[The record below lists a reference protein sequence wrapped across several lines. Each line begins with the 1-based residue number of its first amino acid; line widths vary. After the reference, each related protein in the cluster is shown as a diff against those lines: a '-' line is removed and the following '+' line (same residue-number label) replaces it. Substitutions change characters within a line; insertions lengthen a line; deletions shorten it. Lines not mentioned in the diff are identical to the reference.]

1 MSGVVSIRHHEDPL
15 VGGAE
20 AVTRSVWR
28 TEFVVSRVMDTSEID
43 ARLQEYTA
51 AEHRIGANLHE
62 LEDHAV
68 YRLFTSD
75 VLQGKTRDAFAAV
88 QSADP
93 SLWDLFTILSSALD
107 RARTLRGSRSWL
119 GGDERAELIKL
130 LTGREIVIR
139 SDDIP
144 LLNRDLVASAEHVDR
159 ASFAELIDRM
169 RHMYEPVRDAVSRA
183 DAILDGLL
191 PRLTSADQ
199 TLARLRSD
207 IATLGLDDREL
218 NRIAETIERIR
229 DLALTDPLSI
239 PTGAKASLDQALHDA
254 GAAIAAAQSSH
265 DAIAHDLTQAHDL
278 LDRCRELIA
287 TATAE
292 REQAQHKVVLHAPL
306 PVAPNVNAIDGPR
319 GLAATLQPVTTR
331 RGPWQQ
337 TRRELDGWLQRARRF
352 EQQLERVS
360 RRIHEPLER
369 RAELRGRLNAF
380 RAKMSGVGR
389 SEDAALT
396 ELSDEVHNELY
407 TSPSD
412 LDRAERLLRE
422 FTAMMAT

>member
-1 MSGVVSIRHHEDPL
+1 
-15 VGGAE
+15 
-20 AVTRSVWR
+20 
-28 TEFVVSRVMDTSEID
+28 MDTSQID

-68 YRLFTSD
+68 YRLFTSG
-75 VLQGKTRDAFAAV
+75 VLQGKTQAAFAAV

-93 SLWDLFTILSSALD
+93 SLWDLYTILSSALD
-107 RARTLRGSRSWL
+107 RARTLRGTRSWL

-130 LTGREIVIR
+130 LSGREVVIR
-139 SDDIP
+139 SDDVP
-144 LLNRDLVASAEHVDR
+144 LLNRDLTASAEQVER
-159 ASFAELIDRM
+159 TSLAELIERM
-169 RHMYEPVRDAVSRA
+169 RHMYEPVRSAVSRA
-183 DAILDGLL
+183 EASLDGLL

-199 TLARLRSD
+199 TLARLRVD
-207 IATLGLDDREL
+207 TANLGLDSREL
-218 NRIAETIERIR
+218 ERIADTIERIR

-239 PTGAKASLDQALHDA
+239 PTGARASLDEAIHDA
-254 GAAIAAAQSSH
+254 GVAVATAQSSH
-265 DAIAHDLTQAHDL
+265 DAITHDLTEAHDL
-278 LDRCRELIA
+278 LDRCRSLIA
-287 TATAE
+287 EASAE
-292 REQAQHKVVLHAPL
+292 REQALHKVVVRAPL
-306 PVAPNVNAIDGPR
+306 PVAPNSNAIDGPR
-319 GLAATLQPVTTR
+319 GLAATLQPITTR

-337 TRRELDGWLQRARRF
+337 TRRELDGWMQRARRF
-352 EQQLERVS
+352 EGQLERVS

-369 RAELRGRLNAF
+369 RAELRGRLSAF

>member
-1 MSGVVSIRHHEDPL
+1 
-15 VGGAE
+15 
-20 AVTRSVWR
+20 
-28 TEFVVSRVMDTSEID
+28 MDTSQID

-68 YRLFTSD
+68 YRLFTSG
-75 VLQGKTRDAFAAV
+75 VLQGKTQAAFAAV
-88 QSADP
+88 QSTDP
-93 SLWDLFTILSSALD
+93 SLWDLYSVMSSALD
-107 RARTLRGSRSWL
+107 RVRTLRGSRSWL

-139 SDDIP
+139 SDDVP
-144 LLNRDLVASAEHVDR
+144 LLNRDLTASAEQVER
-159 ASFAELIDRM
+159 ASFPELIERM
-169 RHMYEPVRDAVSRA
+169 RQMYEPVRA
-183 DAILDGLL
+183 AISQAETVLDGLL

-199 TLARLRSD
+199 TLARLRVD
-207 IATLGLDDREL
+207 TANLGLDDREIK
-218 NRIAETIERIR
+218 RIGETIERIR

-239 PTGAKASLDQALHDA
+239 PSGARASLDEAIHDA
-254 GAAIAAAQSSH
+254 GAAVAAARSSH
-265 DAIAHDLTQAHDL
+265 DAIAHDLTEAHDL
-278 LDRCRELIA
+278 LDRCRSLIA
-287 TATAE
+287 EVQAE
-292 REQAQHKVVLHAPL
+292 RERATHKVVLRTPL
-306 PVAPNVNAIDGPR
+306 PVAPNTNAIDGPR
-319 GLAATLQPVTTR
+319 GLAATLEPITTR

-352 EQQLERVS
+352 ERQLERV
-360 RRIHEPLER
+360 RQRTHEPLER
-369 RAELRGRLNAF
+369 RDELRGRLGAF

>member
-1 MSGVVSIRHHEDPL
+1 
-15 VGGAE
+15 
-20 AVTRSVWR
+20 
-28 TEFVVSRVMDTSEID
+28 MDTSQID
-43 ARLQEYTA
+43 GRLQEYTA

-68 YRLFTSD
+68 YRLFTSG
-75 VLQGKTRDAFAAV
+75 VLQGKTQDAFTAV
-88 QSADP
+88 QAADP
-93 SLWDLFTILSSALD
+93 SLWDLYTVFSSALD
-107 RARTLRGSRSWL
+107 RARTLRGNRSWL

-130 LTGREIVIR
+130 LSGREVVIR
-139 SDDIP
+139 SDDVP
-144 LLNRDLVASAEHVDR
+144 LLSRDLVSSAERVER
-159 ASFAELIDRM
+159 TSFAELIDRM

-199 TLARLRSD
+199 TLARLRTDSL
-207 IATLGLDDREL
+207 ALGMDDREL
-218 NRIAETIERIR
+218 NRIGETIERIR
-229 DLALTDPLSI
+229 DLSLTDPLSI
-239 PTGAKASLDQALHDA
+239 PDGAKASLDRALHDA
-254 GAAIAAAQSSH
+254 GAAVASAQSSH
-265 DAIAHDLTQAHDL
+265 DAITHDLTNAHDL
-278 LDRCRELIA
+278 LDRCRRLIA
-287 TATAE
+287 TANAE
-292 REQAQHKVVLHAPL
+292 RDQAMHKIVLHAPL

-319 GLAATLQPVTTR
+319 GLAATLQPITTQ

-337 TRRELDGWLQRARRF
+337 TRRELDGWLQRAQRF
-352 EQQLERVS
+352 ERQLERVS
-360 RRIHEPLER
+360 GRIHEPLER

-389 SEDAALT
+389 SEDATLT

>member
-1 MSGVVSIRHHEDPL
+1 
-15 VGGAE
+15 
-20 AVTRSVWR
+20 
-28 TEFVVSRVMDTSEID
+28 MDTSQID
-43 ARLQEYTA
+43 GRLQEYTA

-68 YRLFTSD
+68 YRLFTSG
-75 VLQGKTRDAFAAV
+75 VLQGKTQAAFAAV

-93 SLWDLFTILSSALD
+93 SLWDLYTILSSALD
-107 RARTLRGSRSWL
+107 RARSIRGTRSWIS
-119 GGDERAELIKL
+119 GDERAELIKL
-130 LTGREIVIR
+130 LSGREIVVR
-139 SDDIP
+139 SDDVP
-144 LLNRDLVASAEHVDR
+144 LLNRDLTAAAERVDR

-169 RHMYEPVRDAVSRA
+169 RHMYEPVRAAVAQA

-207 IATLGLDDREL
+207 TARLGLDGREL
-218 NRIAETIERIR
+218 DRIAETIERIR
-229 DLALTDPLSI
+229 ELSLTDPLSI
-239 PTGAKASLDQALHDA
+239 PTGARASLDQALHDA
-254 GAAIAAAQSSH
+254 GAAVAESQSSH
-265 DAIAHDLTQAHDL
+265 DAIAHDLSHAHDL
-278 LDRCRELIA
+278 LDRCRSLIA
-287 TATAE
+287 DSVAA
-292 REQAQHKVVLHAPL
+292 RAQAMHKVVLDAAL

-319 GLAATLQPVTTR
+319 GLAATLQPVTVQ

-352 EQQLERVS
+352 ERQLERVS
-360 RRIHEPLER
+360 QRIHAPLER
-369 RAELRGRLNAF
+369 RAELRGRLSAF

-412 LDRAERLLRE
+412 LDRAERLLAE